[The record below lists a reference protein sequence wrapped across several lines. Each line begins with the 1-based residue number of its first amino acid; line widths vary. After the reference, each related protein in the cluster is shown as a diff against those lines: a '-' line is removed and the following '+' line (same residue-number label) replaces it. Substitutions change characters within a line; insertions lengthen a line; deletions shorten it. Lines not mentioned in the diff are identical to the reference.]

1 MWDVV
6 ALAEASAGREVVDGV
21 EDGVL
26 VDFDERR
33 VAMVLGPVAIA
44 ADGIWAGCGWELGE
58 HAVVDDGVAG
68 RAMKRVEFRLG
79 VFVY

>member
-6 ALAEASAGREVVDGV
+6 ALAEASAGRVVDGM

-26 VDFDERR
+26 VDFDEGRL
-33 VAMVLGPVAIA
+33 AKVLGPVAIG
-44 ADGIWAGCGWELGE
+44 ADGIWAGCGRELGE
-58 HAVVDDGVAG
+58 HAAVDDGVAG